1 MPYDVRHPIVS
12 MCIFSLLHNLLKV
25 VSSYFLQLLCNIN
38 QRSTDILLSDIMTIT
53 SFFCTVSLLSYV
65 HVHVSVSHK
74 LVTVKYTCLDEINLH
89 TPLKPISY
97 DGGVSLPYMDFPL
110 RHVCVVI
117 QNPLPLAASPVKSTN
132 ICVHKHVIIFV

>member
-1 MPYDVRHPIVS
+1 
-12 MCIFSLLHNLLKV
+12 
-25 VSSYFLQLLCNIN
+25 
-38 QRSTDILLSDIMTIT
+38 MTIT
-53 SFFCTVSLLSYV
+53 SFFSTVSLLSYV

-132 ICVHKHVIIFV
+132 ICVHKHVIILFDTYMYYVHVHVHVHVSNLDIYIVHVVLSRGFPGAE